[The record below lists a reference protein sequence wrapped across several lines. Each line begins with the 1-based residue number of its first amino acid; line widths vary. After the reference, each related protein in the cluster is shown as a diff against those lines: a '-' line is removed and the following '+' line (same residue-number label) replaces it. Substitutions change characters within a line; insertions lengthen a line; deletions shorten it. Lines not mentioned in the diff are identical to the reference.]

1 MLTNEQFD
9 QTRRLALRLAGIE
22 LFERHREVLERRIR
36 RLGIQ
41 DRAAFD
47 TLLNAAD
54 KGDTRAGRQLIG
66 LLTTHF
72 TGFFR
77 HPRHFG
83 LAAEHAVWTVQHRG
97 TARLWSAAAA
107 TGEEPYSLAMALI
120 DIFQAHNPPVTILAT
135 DIDEDALAAARQGE
149 YAEPALTRLDADH
162 RMRFFSQT
170 EDARR
175 WRISQAARD
184 LVEFRVLNLTDSA
197 WPFEGPFDMVFCRNV
212 LMYLDASHRCS
223 VLERMASVL
232 APDGVLIL
240 DPTEHLGKAGHLFA
254 HRADG
259 IYSSRPRSCGQR
271 ELVSA
276 AATWTKG
283 WHS

>member
-36 RLGIQ
+36 RLGIH
-41 DRAAFD
+41 DGAGLDA
-47 TLLNAAD
+47 LLNAAD

-66 LLTTHF
+66 LLTIHF

-77 HPRHFG
+77 HLRHFD
-83 LAAEHAVWTVQHRG
+83 LAAEHALWAARRRG
-97 TARLWSAAAA
+97 MARLWSAAAA
-107 TGEEPYSLAMALI
+107 TGEEAYSLAMALI
-120 DIFQAHNPPVTILAT
+120 DIFHPNKPPVKILAT
-135 DIDEDALAAARQGE
+135 DIDEDALAVARQGE
-149 YAEPALTRLDADH
+149 YAESALSRLEADH
-162 RMRFFSQT
+162 RSRFFSQAAA
-170 EDARR
+170 ARH
-175 WRISQAARD
+175 WRIGQAARD

-197 WPFEGPFDMVFCRNV
+197 WPLVGPFDVVFCRNV
-212 LMYLDASHRCS
+212 LMYLEARHRYA

-240 DPTEHLGKAGHLFA
+240 DPTEHVGKAGHLFA

-259 IYSSRPRSCGQR
+259 TYSSLPGSRGRHDLVGAPRTTDDC
-271 ELVSA
+271 
-276 AATWTKG
+276 
-283 WHS
+283 